1 MNLGQGHVTA
11 VPGDRLVGA
20 MQVDDPWPGRRGG
33 SLRIRTF
40 IIDEDALVRAGLR
53 AFLTSAPDIDVIGE
67 APTGEDALAAVQ
79 AVDPDVIVIDV
90 RAQGIEGVARRAAS
104 SDDAPRPHV
113 IVLTS
118 TAFDEYL
125 ADSLGVVTPV
135 LSKRS

>member
-1 MNLGQGHVTA
+1 MNVSPARRSPHLAARDVDGH
-11 VPGDRLVGA
+11 LVDLPMSSLRGT
-20 MQVDDPWPGRRGG
+20 RRGR
-33 SLRIRTF
+33 LPIRAF

-79 AVDPDVIVIDV
+79 AVEPDVIVIDV

-113 IVLTS
+113 IVLIS

-125 ADSLGVVTPV
+125 A
-135 LSKRS
+135 